1 MADNDITLDLYNEQ
15 NIVAEVN
22 EKDKEESII
31 VNLIQQPD
39 IVVEMSEQGPQGLQG
54 PAGPTGPQGP
64 RGAQGEQG
72 PVGPQGPKG
81 ETALTVNVNNTV
93 TLQAN
98 QPAFVENVGTNKD
111 ILLNF
116 GIPKGANGGTGTG
129 VDIGTIITSLSRKAP
144 ENFYHTWGEEITRE
158 ENPEL
163 YQACLDGTLPTKN
176 SSNGGV
182 TTIYAPN
189 GIFKQTAG
197 TNTLDIN
204 EDVVIELAKVGG
216 VVDWNGIYNPQPTG
230 NITLASFQENVET
243 QVLMFTEGGLNEVHF
258 RLLEGP
264 YSGKLAEAPTSPI
277 NNTLYFNTT
286 DNTYYIY
293 EGGNW
298 NQYGAEG
305 VGYVWLGAII
315 VTADPTTAT
324 WDDAPFVSADVTTSG
339 LSDYDIELIANKGN
353 CGYFGLDTIS
363 QSVRVP
369 TMREVF
375 LEEDSSNPGSYKE
388 AGLPNINGTFYGLFT
403 SVGDPGWTG
412 AFSADKISYKRAGG
426 EVVTG
431 GNATFDA
438 SRSNEVYGNST
449 TVQPEAIS
457 VYFYVCVKKYSSM
470 EVGPYFTPH
479 LDNNGELTWTNNG
492 GLVNP
497 EPINIKGQ
505 AGEKAFTVTIGDVET
520 LPAGEDATV
529 TNVGTEA
536 NQVWDISIPQ
546 GLSGNNGLAM
556 FDTILKDHILTY
568 EETKGLALQGTYVY
582 KEAVAG
588 SRYGYPDFYNKCI
601 EEYHDENNTNA
612 FSVGYNVE
620 LIGSLSDYYG
630 YLYNFSSS
638 NYIRT
643 SDSFSLG
650 NSFEIV
656 TEIKTGSTFATYEAL
671 FQSMPEYTGVKTY
684 LDSGKVAIQLSSNG
698 TSYDIGAVTVSEPL
712 EVSTSYR
719 IKVTYDGSYYKVFK
733 TTDLNTNAVYE
744 EIISIQSNTQVAPS
758 SYFRFGID
766 DNLSYP
772 FQGGIDTKDSYIKI
786 GNSKPFVFAQNC
798 VKNQNGHRYVDIAY
812 KDSIDT
818 IFQTRGTAWYYLVDE
833 ENERIFLPRNNYFDQ
848 VTDDTSSVG
857 QSVDAGLPNIS
868 GALNGV
874 MFKGSVSGTGAFS
887 IVSQPTNA
895 DPYNGAS
902 PVYNL
907 AFNAS
912 RSSSIYGKST
922 TVQPNSVKKLLYIVV
937 GNTTATNTVTNVVDT
952 TTTENDTIP
961 LFTGMYFDF
970 TPNNPSWLKAGKQ
983 KNSGSIY
990 TFCYNELVNE
1000 LTNPKYNIYVIEEQN
1015 MVSGV
1020 DYSEYWKINQD
1031 EITFTCPI
1039 RTTERILVAKK
1050 EPTNNDPTWYN
1061 LYSDGWCEQ
1070 GGKSQSKGPTD
1081 VSLIK
1086 SYTNLEYSV
1095 LLTCNQT
1102 GAGNADITPRVIQLN
1117 ENSFRYWAEQAYSNV
1132 VTWEAKGYTE
1142 IPTVSEYTENA
1153 NLYFKVANAVQNL
1166 ELLDVGEVLEAVN
1179 NVVPNNKGL
1188 ITSYS
1193 MPDYSAGISVSS
1205 FPFTAPCDGTI
1216 AISTYK
1222 AEGGSHYIYINGV
1235 KIAGQYNSN
1244 NSYYT
1249 NIGGEFLINKSDI
1262 LTKDNAWNIAV
1273 CVFFP
1278 LKGTK

>member
-54 PAGPTGPQGP
+54 PAGPAGPQGP
-64 RGAQGEQG
+64 RGAQGIEG
-72 PVGPQGPKG
+72 PVGPQGPRG
-81 ETALTVNVNNTV
+81 ETALTVAVNNTV
-93 TLQAN
+93 TLQPD

-264 YSGKLAEAPTSPI
+264 YSGKLDEAPTSPV

-305 VGYVWLGAII
+305 VGYIWLGAII
-315 VTADPTTAT
+315 VTADPATAT
-324 WDDAPFVSADVTTSG
+324 WDDAPFISADVTTSG
-339 LSDYDIELIANKGN
+339 LSDYDIELITNKGN
-353 CGYFGLDTIS
+353 CGYFGLDTTS

-375 LEEDSSNPGSYKE
+375 LEEDSSNPGSYKS
-388 AGLPNINGTFYGLFT
+388 AGLPNIVASTPYINENATTG
-403 SVGDPGWTG
+403 STG
-412 AFSADKISYKRAGG
+412 AFYIGSRASSDIQSLSHSNDN
-426 EVVTG
+426 T
-431 GNATFDA
+431 NTTLAFDA
-438 SRSNEVYGNST
+438 SRSSEVYKDID

-470 EVGPYFTPH
+470 EQGPYFTPH
-479 LDNNGELTWTNNG
+479 LDSNGELTWTNNG

-546 GLSGNNGLAM
+546 GLNGNNGLAM
-556 FDTILKDHILTY
+556 FDTIIKDHILTY
-568 EETKGLALQGTYVY
+568 EETEGLALQGTYVY

-601 EEYHDENNTNA
+601 EEYHDKNNTNS
-612 FSVGYNVE
+612 FTVGYNVE

-638 NYIRT
+638 NYIKT

-656 TEIKTGSTFATYEAL
+656 TEIKTGSTFANYEAL

-684 LDSGKVAIQLSSNG
+684 LASGKVAIQLSSNG
-698 TSYDIGAVTVSEPL
+698 TSYDIGTATVSEPL
-712 EVSTSYR
+712 EVSTNYR

-733 TTDLNTNAVYE
+733 TTDLSADAVYE
-744 EIISIQSNTQVAPS
+744 EIISIQSNAQVAPS

-772 FQGGIDTKDSYIKI
+772 FQGGIDTKDSYVKI
-786 GNSKPFVFAQNC
+786 GNGKPFVFAQNC
-798 VKNQNGHRYVDIAY
+798 VRNQNGHRYVDIAY
-812 KDSIDT
+812 KDAIDT
-818 IFQTRGTAWYYLVDE
+818 IFQTHGTAWYYLVDE
-833 ENERIFLPRNNYFDQ
+833 ENERIFLPRNNYFEQ
-848 VTDDTSSVG
+848 VTTNTADVNKSIYS
-857 QSVDAGLPNIS
+857 GLPNIT
-868 GALNGV
+868 GNTNGV
-874 MFKGSVSGTGAFS
+874 MYKGAYNATGAFKLGS
-887 IVSQPTNA
+887 TVTTS

-902 PVYNL
+902 NVYNL
-907 AFNAS
+907 NFDAS
-912 RSSSIYGKST
+912 LSNPIYGGSD

-937 GNTTATNTVTNVVDT
+937 GNTNVETSITNVVDV
-952 TTTENDTIP
+952 TTTENDTLP
-961 LFTGMYFDF
+961 LLTGMYFDF
-970 TPNNPSWLKAGKQ
+970 TPNNPSWLKAGEQ
-983 KNSGSIY
+983 KNSGGIY

-1000 LTNPKYNIYVIEEQN
+1000 LTRPKYNIKVVEEQN

-1020 DYSEYWKINQD
+1020 DYSLYWKVNKD
-1031 EITFTCPI
+1031 TITFTTPTSI
-1039 RTTERILVAKK
+1039 SLKAYNDVAPVVGNGMTLGLTNGTTNFGMTLTANALDANTAEYGKPVSTTG
-1050 EPTNNDPTWYN
+1050 TNGNGVYGTYGITTDPTKSGIEAH
-1061 LYSDGWCEQ
+1061 LEQ
-1070 GGKSQSKGPTD
+1070 NNTAQ
-1081 VSLIK
+1081 
-1086 SYTNLEYSV
+1086 
-1095 LLTCNQT
+1095 
-1102 GAGNADITPRVIQLN
+1102 
-1117 ENSFRYWAEQAYSNV
+1117 
-1132 VTWEAKGYTE
+1132 
-1142 IPTVSEYTENA
+1142 
-1153 NLYFKVANAVQNL
+1153 LYFKVANAVQNL
-1166 ELLDVGEVLEAVN
+1166 ELLNVGEVLEAVN
-1179 NVVPNNKGL
+1179 NVIPNNKGL
-1188 ITSYS
+1188 ITSYC
-1193 MPDYSAGISVSS
+1193 MPDYSAPIAVT
-1205 FPFTAPCDGTI
+1205 FPFTAPTI
-1216 AISTYK
+1216 GALNISTNK
-1222 AEGGSHYIYINGV
+1222 STTGKHYMKINNEIV
-1235 KIAGQYNSN
+1235 AGHNNSA

-1249 NIGGEFLINKSDI
+1249 NIGGQFFLNKGDVVTIDSNFQI
-1262 LTKDNAWNIAV
+1262 QVAQF
-1273 CVFFP
+1273 CP
-1278 LKGTK
+1278 LKGAK